1 MIRSLDWSRSTEFR
15 DTYIERCT
23 ASAPHHFEKF
33 RTVFHTYKYEYA
45 SQREHSEALI
55 IQNRAEMLD
64 LLGGRWLA
72 FNPTVAQQLGWV
84 QSKNGLFAWEDSNG
98 KEMVRSI
105 WWGYGGYQR
114 EHIHHPD
121 QVGEG
126 WMVVASLDSLEQIR
140 RAFGDIHRVSRIK
153 EQLPVKKAKYCPH
166 REIVRSDTRVVM

>member
-1 MIRSLDWSRSTEFR
+1 MKPACVTG
-15 DTYIERCT
+15 CGKQQ
-23 ASAPHHFEKF
+23 HHLQG
-33 RTVFHTYKYEYA
+33 EYA
-45 SQREHSEALI
+45 
-55 IQNRAEMLD
+55 
-64 LLGGRWLA
+64 
-72 FNPTVAQQLGWV
+72 VAQQLGWV

-140 RAFGDIHRVSRIK
+140 SAFGDIHRVSRIK
-153 EQLPVKKAKYCPH
+153 EQLPVKKANIARIGKS
-166 REIVRSDTRVVM
+166 RSDTRVVM